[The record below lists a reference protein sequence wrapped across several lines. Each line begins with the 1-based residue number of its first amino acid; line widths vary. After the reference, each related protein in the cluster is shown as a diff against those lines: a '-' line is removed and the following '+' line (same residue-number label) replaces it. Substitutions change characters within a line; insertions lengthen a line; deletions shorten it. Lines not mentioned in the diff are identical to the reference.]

1 MTSKANK
8 SNKSNKS
15 TQVSTESTEN
25 TQESK
30 EMTTALFT
38 TLVPETILSLVDALG
53 NAKKFKPNYKGGI
66 SLGNAMLQHER
77 FADAVK
83 HMNGCIA
90 GLGVD
95 AESIGYIVD
104 VSNPLDEKTQKTTCK
119 SYTPSIKG
127 RPNGDAMLVWGS
139 SQTLLS
145 DMKKKGI
152 SITFAG
158 DKYPNAC
165 LEFTH
170 DDVEYFIEVPLR
182 TPQGSTLKWQQ
193 AKQAFSRN
201 ELGWLLQYRPANVT
215 EINAGLYSII
225 DIKVASTF
233 KGASKHAM
241 LLKGEKVWYSA
252 PNLVQEKI
260 NSVTTKD
267 YPTESN
273 PWSLN
278 LGEVETRTFE
288 AGREITFRKVL
299 RITTGTITDI
309 NLDDFILDEP
319 KTPTSNYVEPEYTGE
334 QNSILDGLA
343 ADFEV
348 E

>member
-1 MTSKANK
+1 MTSNPNK
-8 SNKSNKS
+8 SAVSNE
-15 TQVSTESTEN
+15 T
-25 TQESK
+25 TQENK

-53 NAKKFKPNYKGGI
+53 NAKKFKPYYKGGI
-66 SLGNAMLQHER
+66 SLNNAMLQHAR
-77 FADAVK
+77 FADAIK
-83 HMNGCIA
+83 HIKGCIS

-95 AESIGYIVD
+95 ANSIGYVVD
-104 VSNPLDEKTQKTTCK
+104 ISNPVDEKTQKATCK

-145 DMKKKGI
+145 DMKKKGV

-165 LEFTH
+165 LEFEH
-170 DDVEYFIEVPLR
+170 DNVEYFIEVPLR

-201 ELGWLLQYRPANVT
+201 ELGWLLQYKPANVT
-215 EINAGLYSII
+215 EIDAGLYSIV
-225 DIKVASTF
+225 DIKVASSF
-233 KGASKHAM
+233 KGVSKYAM
-241 LLKGEKVWYSA
+241 LLKGDKIWYSA
-252 PNLVQEKI
+252 PNTVQEKI
-260 NSVTTKD
+260 NSVTTKE
-267 YPTESN
+267 YPTDTN

-278 LGEVETRTFE
+278 LGEIETRTFE

-299 RITTGTITDI
+299 RVTTGTITDI

-319 KTPTSNYVEPEYTGE
+319 VTSANTHVEPEYSDDHM
-334 QNSILDGLA
+334 SILDGLA